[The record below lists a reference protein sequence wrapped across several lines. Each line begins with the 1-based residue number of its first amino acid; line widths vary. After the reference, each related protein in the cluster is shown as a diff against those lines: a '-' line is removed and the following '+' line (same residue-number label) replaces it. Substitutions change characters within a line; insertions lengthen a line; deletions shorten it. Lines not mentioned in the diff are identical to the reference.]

1 MKLNFG
7 TRGVSARRELDLGH
21 VFAVQNVSSGV
32 LPELGRPAQAMALLG
47 LQYNR
52 PFHRDSVFLLLFA
65 LGPMVWLSMI
75 GLFAFQPLPLRAIW
89 SAAFL
94 SVALW
99 QPLLEEL
106 LFRGILQGY
115 LLQSM
120 GRQKTCHG
128 LSLANI
134 LTSLSFTLAH
144 LTSHSISWSLL
155 VLIPSLCFG
164 FVRDRFESVY
174 PSIILHAFY
183 NTGYFL
189 LIDGATLLNLSR

>member
-7 TRGVSARRELDLGH
+7 TRGVAARRELYLDH
-21 VFAVQNVSSGV
+21 MVAVQDVSSGV
-32 LPELGRPAQAMALLG
+32 HPKLSRPAQAMALLG

-52 PFHRDSVFLLLFA
+52 PFHRNSLFLLLLA
-65 LGPMVWLSMI
+65 LGPIVWLAMI
-75 GLFAFQPLPLRAIW
+75 GFFAFQPLPLDAVW
-89 SAAFL
+89 SAAFF

-99 QPLLEEL
+99 KPLYEEL
-106 LFRGILQGY
+106 LFRGILQSY

-120 GRQKTCHG
+120 GQKTWHG
-128 LSLANI
+128 LSLANL

-144 LTSHSISWSLL
+144 LASHSTSWALL

-164 FVRDRFESVY
+164 FVRDRFGSVY
-174 PSIILHAFY
+174 PSITLHVFY

-189 LIDGATLLNLSR
+189 LIDGGTFLTPQ

>member
-52 PFHRDSVFLLLFA
+52 PFHRDSVFFLLFA

-106 LFRGILQGY
+106 LFRGILQGH
-115 LLQSM
+115 LLHSM
-120 GRQKTCHG
+120 GRQKTWHG
-128 LSLANI
+128 LSLANL